1 MSNELMIRKQR
12 ELTPST
18 WEMIT
23 AMAPA
28 MHASRFFGVSSPEQA
43 SAIMIKGYELG
54 LGLAASFEFITVIQ
68 GRPALVP
75 KGALALIQSSP
86 RCAGVK
92 IEDVKDNN
100 GNPERCRVWMK
111 RDNGFEYTVE
121 FSMADAKRAGLVKSG
136 GGWETYPA
144 NMLRWR
150 AIGFCADVVFP
161 DLIGGLKRAD
171 ELGADLMSNGDV
183 IEGSWAEVKPANI
196 PTIAEDL
203 TPAVTLDALIAQV
216 GPEKVLEANGG
227 TIPATADDVARV
239 AEILGVLA

>member
-43 SAIMIKGYELG
+43 AAIMIKGYELG

-92 IEDVKDNN
+92 IEDVKDDK

-121 FSMADAKRAGLVKSG
+121 FAMSDAKRAGLVKPG
-136 GGWETYPA
+136 GGWESYPA

-150 AIGFCADVVFP
+150 AVGFCADVVFP

-171 ELGADLMSNGDV
+171 ELGADLTSSGEV
-183 IEGSWAEVKPANI
+183 IEGSWAEVKPASA
-196 PTIAEDL
+196 PAIAEEP

-216 GPEKVLEANGG
+216 GPERVLEANGG
-227 TIPATADDVARV
+227 LIPATAADVVRV
-239 AEILGVLA
+239 AQTLGVS